1 MEIITRYILDRCE
14 IETTW
19 KTISIRSKIQRWVV
33 NGAEEMLIEPEA
45 GFHRN
50 VLEPGDWDGAS
61 LWGVTDYAAVAW
73 TEQAVSDWNTRLAS
87 LMVTANIVNPVPEP

>member
-50 VLEPGDWDGAS
+50 VLEPGDWAGAT
-61 LWGVTDYAAVAW
+61 LWEVTDYATVAW
-73 TEQAVSDWNTRLAS
+73 TNQAVSDWNARLAS
-87 LMVTANIVNPVPEP
+87 LMTAANIVNPIP